1 MLRVSQEEGFGA
13 VIRNRHFLFLWIAQA
28 ISQTAQN
35 GIHFVQMVLI
45 EKLTGSTSHMAVI
58 ILAFSLPGVL
68 FSSLAGIVVDRL
80 SHKVVMMASNALRV
94 LTVSGYILFLYTL
107 RGGYLLLALYLLT
120 FISSSIA
127 QFFSPAE
134 AATIPLLVGE
144 KRLLSA
150 NALFN
155 LTLITTQVM
164 GLIILAPLGVKLLG
178 IDHSFVLIAVMYLAA
193 TVLVSFLPR
202 DAPKLERNSQLS
214 PLKEAWEEI
223 QEGWRFV
230 VSRRP
235 IFLAISQLTLVATL
249 FLTLAMLAPGF
260 AARVLH
266 LAPEDAI
273 YVFAP
278 AGLGL
283 VLATILVGRYGYHF
297 RRESLSNTG
306 LMTLGLTLMGLTFVA
321 GRMGSFSLIS
331 PLTIISILAFF
342 MGAGVA
348 MINVPAQ
355 TVMQERSPAE
365 IRGRV
370 IAFYFMTSN
379 LVAIPPMLFIGV
391 VADQIGH
398 LLGDPSKGILS
409 VMVSLALVVLCVA
422 GASVWRTHRLS
433 LRGEE
438 IRELA
443 SERRERVGCAPNAP
457 DSEPPSNPL

>member
-13 VIRNRHFLFLWIAQA
+13 IIRNRPFLFLWIAQA

-68 FSSLAGIVVDRL
+68 FSSFAGIAVDRL
-80 SHKVVMMASNALRV
+80 SNKVVMMASNALRV
-94 LTVSGYILFLYTL
+94 LTVSGYIFFLYTL
-107 RGGYLLLALYLLT
+107 RGSYLLLALYLLT
-120 FISSSIA
+120 FISSAIG

-144 KRLLSA
+144 RRLLSA

-155 LTLITTQVM
+155 LTLITTQVV

-193 TVLVSFLPR
+193 TVFVSFLPR

-214 PLKEAWEEI
+214 PLEEAWEET

-230 VSRRP
+230 ISRRP

-260 AARVLH
+260 ATRVLH

-273 YVFAP
+273 YVFSP
-278 AGLGL
+278 GGLGL
-283 VLATILVGRYGYHF
+283 LLATILVGRYGQHF
-297 RRESLSNTG
+297 RRESLSNAG
-306 LMTLGLTLMGLTFVA
+306 LLTLGLTLMGLAFVA
-321 GRMGSFSLIS
+321 GRMGAFSLIS
-331 PLTIISILAFF
+331 PLTVIGILAFF

-348 MINVPAQ
+348 MITVPAQ
-355 TVMQERSPAE
+355 TVMQERSPTE
-365 IRGRV
+365 VRGRV
-370 IAFYFMTSN
+370 ISFYFMASN

-391 VADQIGH
+391 VADQIGR
-398 LLGDPSKGILS
+398 LLGDPRKGMLS
-409 VMVSLALVVLCVA
+409 VMVSLALVVLFVA
-422 GASVWRTHRLS
+422 GASLRRTHRLS
-433 LRGEE
+433 PKDEKITKLGGEGPE
-438 IRELA
+438 GVDRVPEA
-443 SERRERVGCAPNAP
+443 S
-457 DSEPPSNPL
+457 DSEPPL

>member
-1 MLRVSQEEGFGA
+1 MLRASQEEGFG
-13 VIRNRHFLFLWIAQA
+13 VIVSNRHFLFLWIAQS

-80 SHKVVMMASNALRV
+80 SNKMVMMASNALRV

-120 FISSSIA
+120 FISSAIGH
-127 QFFSPAE
+127 FFSPAE

-155 LTLITTQVM
+155 LTLITTQVV

-178 IDHSFVLIAVMYLAA
+178 IDRSFVLIAVMYLTA
-193 TVLVSFLPR
+193 TVLVSLLPR
-202 DAPKLERNSQLS
+202 DAPKLEPNSQLS
-214 PLKEAWEEI
+214 PLEEAWEEI

-230 VSRRP
+230 VSHRP
-235 IFLAISQLTLVATL
+235 IFWAISQLTLVVTL

-278 AGLGL
+278 GGLGL
-283 VLATILVGRYGYHF
+283 LLATILVGRYGHQF

-306 LMTLGLTLMGLTFVA
+306 LLTLGLTLMGLTFVA
-321 GRMGSFSLIS
+321 GRMGAFWLIS
-331 PLTIISILAFF
+331 PLTVISILAFL
-342 MGAGVA
+342 MGAGIA
-348 MINVPAQ
+348 MITVPAQ

-391 VADQIGH
+391 VADQIGR

-409 VMVSLALVVLCVA
+409 VMVFLALVVLFVA
-422 GASVWRTHRLS
+422 GASMWRTHRLS
-433 LRGEE
+433 ARGEK
-438 IRELA
+438 IRKLA
-443 SERRERVGCAPNAP
+443 GEREERVGRAPKAPN
-457 DSEPPSNPL
+457 SEPPV

>member
-1 MLRVSQEEGFGA
+1 VLRASQDEGFGA
-13 VIRNRHFLFLWIAQA
+13 VIRNRNFLFLWIAQA
-28 ISQTAQN
+28 ISQSAQN

-58 ILAFSLPGVL
+58 ILAFTFPGVL
-68 FSSLAGIVVDRL
+68 FSSFAGIAVDRL
-80 SHKVVMMASNALRV
+80 SNKVVMVASNALRV
-94 LTVSGYILFLYTL
+94 LTVSGYIFFLYTL

-120 FISSSIA
+120 FISSAIG

-155 LTLITTQVM
+155 LTLTITQAA

-178 IDHSFVLIAVMYLAA
+178 IDHTFILIAVMYLAA
-193 TVLVSFLPR
+193 TVLVSLLPR

-214 PLKEAWEEI
+214 SLEEVWEEI

-230 VSRRP
+230 VSRRS
-235 IFLAISQLTLVATL
+235 IFLAISQLTLLATL

-260 AARVLH
+260 ATRVLH

-283 VLATILVGRYGYHF
+283 LLSTILVGRYGHQF

-306 LMTLGLTLMGLTFVA
+306 LLTLGLTLLGLTLVA

-331 PLTIISILAFF
+331 PLTVISTLAFF
-342 MGAGVA
+342 MGAGIA
-348 MINVPAQ
+348 MITVPAQ

-391 VADQIGH
+391 VADQIGR
-398 LLGDPSKGILS
+398 LLGNPSKGILS
-409 VMVSLALVVLCVA
+409 VMVFLALVVIFVA
-422 GASVWRTHRLS
+422 GASVWRTRRLS
-433 LRGEE
+433 PKGER

-443 SERRERVGCAPNAP
+443 GERREQVGGSPKAP
-457 DSEPPSNPL
+457 DSEPSI

>member
-1 MLRVSQEEGFGA
+1 MLRASEGEGFGA
-13 VIRNRHFLFLWIAQA
+13 VLRKRHFLLLWTAQA
-28 ISQTAQN
+28 FSQTAQN
-35 GIHFVQMVLI
+35 GILFVQMVLI
-45 EKLTGSTSHMAVI
+45 EKLTHSTSHMAVI
-58 ILAFSLPGVL
+58 ILAFTLPGVL
-68 FSSLAGIVVDRL
+68 FSSLAGVAVDRL
-80 SHKVVMMASNALRV
+80 SHKVVLVGSNALRV
-94 LTVSGYILFLYTL
+94 VLVSGYVLFLYTL
-107 RGGYLLLALYLLT
+107 KGGYLLLALYLLT
-120 FISSSIA
+120 FISSAIG

-144 KRLLSA
+144 KGLLSA

-155 LTLITTQVM
+155 LTLISSQVV
-164 GLIILAPLGVKLLG
+164 GLIILAPLAVKLLG

-193 TVLVSFLPR
+193 TVLVSLLPR
-202 DAPKLERNSQLS
+202 DAPKLKRNYRLS
-214 PLKEAWEEI
+214 PLVEAWEEI

-235 IFLAISQLTLVATL
+235 IFLAISQLALVATL
-249 FLTLAMLAPGF
+249 LLTLAMLAPGF

-266 LAPEDAI
+266 LTPEDAI

-283 VLATILVGRYGYHF
+283 FLATILVGRYGHHF

-306 LMTLGLTLMGLTFVA
+306 LLTLGLTLMGLTFVA

-331 PLTIISILAFF
+331 PLTVISTLAFL
-342 MGAGVA
+342 MGAEIA
-348 MINVPAQ
+348 MITVPAQ

-391 VADQIGH
+391 VADQIGR

-409 VMVSLALVVLCVA
+409 VMVFLALVVIFVA

-433 LRGEE
+433 PRGKK
-438 IRELA
+438 IREVA
-443 SERRERVGCAPNAP
+443 GERRERVSGVPKAP
-457 DSEPPSNPL
+457 DSEPPI

>member
-1 MLRVSQEEGFGA
+1 VLRASQEGGFGE
-13 VIRNRHFLFLWIAQA
+13 VVRNRHFLSLWIAQA

-45 EKLTGSTSHMAVI
+45 EKLTGSTSHIAIMI
-58 ILAFSLPGVL
+58 FAFNLPGV
-68 FSSLAGIVVDRL
+68 FFTPFAGIAVDRF
-80 SHKVVMMASNALRV
+80 SKRVVMMASNGLRV
-94 LTVSGYILFLYTL
+94 LTVSSYILFLYTL
-107 RGGYLLLALYLLT
+107 KGGYLLLALYLLT
-120 FISSSIA
+120 FVSSTIE
-127 QFFSPAE
+127 QFFSPAV

-155 LTLITTQVM
+155 LTVITSPAV
-164 GLIILAPLGVKLLG
+164 GLIVLAPLGVKLLG
-178 IDHSFVLIAVMYLAA
+178 LDHTFVFIAVMYLAA
-193 TVLVSFLPR
+193 TVLVSLIPH
-202 DAPKLERNSQLS
+202 DAPKLGRTSRLS
-214 PLKEAWEEI
+214 PLEKAWEEI

-230 VSRRP
+230 VSHRP

-260 AARVLH
+260 AARVLR

-283 VLATILVGRYGYHF
+283 VLATILVGRYGHHF

-306 LMTLGLTLMGLTFVA
+306 LLILGLTLMGLTFVA

-331 PLTIISILAFF
+331 PLTIISTLAFF

-370 IAFYFMTSN
+370 IAFYFMISS

-391 VADQIGH
+391 AADQIGR
-398 LLGDPSKGILS
+398 LLGDPGKGILS
-409 VMVSLALVVLCVA
+409 VMVFLALVVILIA

-433 LRGEE
+433 PRGEK
-438 IRELA
+438 IKELA
-443 SERRERVGCAPNAP
+443 GERREQATKAP
-457 DSEPPSNPL
+457 D

>member
-13 VIRNRHFLFLWIAQA
+13 VLRNRHFLSLWIAQWF
-28 ISQTAQN
+28 SQTAQN

-45 EKLTGSTSHMAVI
+45 EKLTHSTSHMAVI
-58 ILAFSLPGVL
+58 ILAFTLPGVL
-68 FSSLAGIVVDRL
+68 FSSLAGVAVDRL

-94 LTVSGYILFLYTL
+94 LIVSGYIFSLYTL

-120 FISSSIA
+120 FISSSIG

-155 LTLITTQVM
+155 LTLITTQAV

-193 TVLVSFLPR
+193 TVLVSLLPR
-202 DAPKLERNSQLS
+202 DAPKLKRNYRLS

-230 VSRRP
+230 ISRRP

-266 LAPEDAI
+266 LLPEDAI

-283 VLATILVGRYGYHF
+283 FLATILVGRYGHQF

-306 LMTLGLTLMGLTFVA
+306 LLTLGLTLMGLTFVA
-321 GRMGSFSLIS
+321 GRMGSFSPIS
-331 PLTIISILAFF
+331 PLTVISILAFL
-342 MGAGVA
+342 MGAEIA
-348 MINVPAQ
+348 MITVPAQ

-391 VADQIGH
+391 VADQIGR

-409 VMVSLALVVLCVA
+409 VMVFLALMVIFVA

-433 LRGEE
+433 PRGKK
-438 IRELA
+438 IREVA
-443 SERRERVGCAPNAP
+443 GERRERVSGVPKAPG
-457 DSEPPSNPL
+457 SEPPI

>member
-1 MLRVSQEEGFGA
+1 VLRVSQGEGFGA
-13 VIRNRHFLFLWIAQA
+13 VLRKRHFLLLWTAQA
-28 ISQTAQN
+28 FSQTAQN

-45 EKLTGSTSHMAVI
+45 EKLTHSTSHMAVI
-58 ILAFSLPGVL
+58 ILAFTLPGVL
-68 FSSLAGIVVDRL
+68 FSSLAGVAVDRL
-80 SHKVVMMASNALRV
+80 SHKVVLVGSNALRV
-94 LTVSGYILFLYTL
+94 LTVSGYIFFLYTL
-107 RGGYLLLALYLLT
+107 KGGYLLLALYLLT
-120 FISSSIA
+120 FISSAIG

-144 KRLLSA
+144 KGLLSA

-155 LTLITTQVM
+155 LTLISSQVV
-164 GLIILAPLGVKLLG
+164 GLIILAPLAVKLLG

-193 TVLVSFLPR
+193 TVLVSLLPR
-202 DAPKLERNSQLS
+202 DAPKLKRNYRLS
-214 PLKEAWEEI
+214 PLVEAWEEI

-235 IFLAISQLTLVATL
+235 IFLAISQLALVATL
-249 FLTLAMLAPGF
+249 LLTLAMLAPGF

-266 LAPEDAI
+266 LTPEDAI

-283 VLATILVGRYGYHF
+283 FLATILVGRYGHHF

-306 LMTLGLTLMGLTFVA
+306 LLTLGLTLMGLTFVA

-331 PLTIISILAFF
+331 PLTVISILAFL
-342 MGAGVA
+342 MGAEIA
-348 MINVPAQ
+348 MITVPAQ

-391 VADQIGH
+391 VADQIGR

-409 VMVSLALVVLCVA
+409 VMVFLALMVIFVA

-433 LRGEE
+433 PRGKK
-438 IRELA
+438 IREVA
-443 SERRERVGCAPNAP
+443 GERRERVGGVPKAPG
-457 DSEPPSNPL
+457 SEPPI

>member
-1 MLRVSQEEGFGA
+1 MLRVSREEGFGP
-13 VIRNRHFLFLWIAQA
+13 VIRNRHFLLLWVAQA

-68 FSSLAGIVVDRL
+68 FSALAGIAVDRL
-80 SHKVVMMASNALRV
+80 SNKVVMMASNALRV
-94 LTVSGYILFLYTL
+94 ITVSGYILFLYTL
-107 RGGYLLLALYLLT
+107 RGGYLLLALYVLT
-120 FISSSIA
+120 FVSSAIG
-127 QFFSPAE
+127 QFFSPAQ

-155 LTLITTQVM
+155 LTHITTQVV

-178 IDHSFVLIAVMYLAA
+178 IDYTFVLIAVMYLAA
-193 TVLVSFLPR
+193 TALVSLLPR
-202 DAPKLERNSQLS
+202 DAPRLERNSQLS
-214 PLKEAWEEI
+214 PLEEAWEEM

-230 VSRRP
+230 ISQRP
-235 IFLAISQLTLVATL
+235 IFVAISQLTLVATL

-273 YVFAP
+273 YVFSP

-283 VLATILVGRYGYHF
+283 LLATILVGRYGHQF
-297 RRESLSNTG
+297 RRENLSNTG
-306 LMTLGLTLMGLTFVA
+306 LLTLGLTLMGLTFVA
-321 GRMGSFSLIS
+321 GRMGAFSLIS
-331 PLTIISILAFF
+331 PLTVISILAFI

-348 MINVPAQ
+348 MITVPAQ

-365 IRGRV
+365 VRGRV
-370 IAFYFMTSN
+370 ISFYFMSSN

-391 VADQIGH
+391 VADQIGR

-409 VMVSLALVVLCVA
+409 VMVFLALVVLFVA
-422 GASVWRTHRLS
+422 GVSMWRTHRLS
-433 LRGEE
+433 SRGEK

-443 SERRERVGCAPNAP
+443 DERRERAAKAP
-457 DSEPPSNPL
+457 DSEPPI

>member
-1 MLRVSQEEGFGA
+1 MLRASQEEGFGA

-68 FSSLAGIVVDRL
+68 FSSFAGIVVDRL
-80 SHKVVMMASNALRV
+80 SNKVVMIASNALRV
-94 LTVSGYILFLYTL
+94 LTVSGYIFFLYTL

-120 FISSSIA
+120 FISSAIG
-127 QFFSPAE
+127 QFFSPAQ

-155 LTLITTQVM
+155 LTLIITQVV

-178 IDHSFVLIAVMYLAA
+178 IDHSFLFIAVMYLAA
-193 TVLVSFLPR
+193 TLLVSLLPR

-214 PLKEAWEEI
+214 PLEEAWEEI

-230 VSRRP
+230 VSHRP

-273 YVFAP
+273 YVFSP

-283 VLATILVGRYGYHF
+283 VLATILVGRYGHRF

-306 LMTLGLTLMGLTFVA
+306 LLTLGLTLMGLTFVA

-331 PLTIISILAFF
+331 PLTVISILAFL
-342 MGAGVA
+342 MGAEIA
-348 MINVPAQ
+348 MITVPAQ

-391 VADQIGH
+391 VADQIGR
-398 LLGDPSKGILS
+398 LLGDPRKGILL
-409 VMVSLALVVLCVA
+409 VMVSLALVVIFIA

-433 LRGEE
+433 PRGEK
-438 IRELA
+438 IGELA
-443 SERRERVGCAPNAP
+443 GERRERVGPAPKAP
-457 DSEPPSNPL
+457 DSEPPI

>member
-1 MLRVSQEEGFGA
+1 MLRASQEEGFGA
-13 VIRNRHFLFLWIAQA
+13 VIRKRHFLLLWTAQA
-28 ISQTAQN
+28 FSQTAQN

-45 EKLTGSTSHMAVI
+45 EKLTHSTSHMAVI
-58 ILAFSLPGVL
+58 ILAFTLHGVL
-68 FSSLAGIVVDRL
+68 FSSLAGVAVDRL
-80 SHKVVMMASNALRV
+80 SHKVVLVGSNALRV
-94 LTVSGYILFLYTL
+94 LTVSSYIFFLYTL

-120 FISSSIA
+120 FVSSAIG

-144 KRLLSA
+144 KGLLSA

-155 LTLITTQVM
+155 LTLISSQVV
-164 GLIILAPLGVKLLG
+164 GLIILAPLAVKLLG

-193 TVLVSFLPR
+193 TVLVSLLPR
-202 DAPKLERNSQLS
+202 DAPKLKRNYRLS
-214 PLKEAWEEI
+214 PLVEAWEEI

-235 IFLAISQLTLVATL
+235 IFLAISQLALVATL
-249 FLTLAMLAPGF
+249 LLTLAMLAPGF

-266 LAPEDAI
+266 LTPEDAI

-283 VLATILVGRYGYHF
+283 FLATILVGRYGHHF

-306 LMTLGLTLMGLTFVA
+306 LLTLGLTLMGLTFVA

-331 PLTIISILAFF
+331 PLTVISTLAFL
-342 MGAGVA
+342 MGAEIA
-348 MINVPAQ
+348 MITVPAQ

-391 VADQIGH
+391 VADQIGR

-409 VMVSLALVVLCVA
+409 VMVFLALVVILVA

-433 LRGEE
+433 PRGKK
-438 IRELA
+438 IREVA
-443 SERRERVGCAPNAP
+443 GERRERVSGVPKAP
-457 DSEPPSNPL
+457 DSEPPI